1 MFKFIKDKNLRNSLY
16 TLMVVLI
23 SIIFFRATE
32 NLHILNIFPILI
44 SVLSPFII
52 GIIFAYIINSPV
64 RFIEN
69 KVLLKIKYLQPQK
82 GTSEKILKANV
93 RKKRFAR
100 NFSIILAMVLVIGA
114 AIWIVAY
121 IVPEIIQSVQKMVD
135 FLMNLDYISIRFYI
149 ARIAA
154 KYNIRI
160 TEETYE
166 FIFSTITDIL
176 NSFVD
181 WLKYLP
187 DMVQSIVG
195 YTINF
200 VKAFLNAII
209 GVFVAF
215 YILSDKENVLK
226 KCETFAY
233 IILPEKGVNAVK
245 IFIKAL
251 NSSFESFFVGK
262 FIDSF
267 IIGVLFF
274 IGALILDLPYPLLL
288 SLVIGVTNMIPY
300 FGPFIGAI
308 PVALLV
314 LFVSPIKCLWVIIF
328 IIVLQQ
334 FDGVILGPKILGDSI
349 GIKPLAVMFAI
360 IVGGAI
366 AGPLGMFFGVP
377 IFAVLIKGIM
387 DFGEMRKAGAKGG
400 ENGGE
405 ALAGK

>member
-1 MFKFIKDKNLRNSLY
+1 MFNFFKDKYFKRSLY
-16 TLMVVLI
+16 TLFV
-23 SIIFFRATE
+23 IIVAVFFFRATE
-32 NLHILNIFPILI
+32 DLYILNIFPII
-44 SVLSPFII
+44 FGTLSPFII

-69 KVLLKIKYLQPQK
+69 KILGNIRYFRPVK
-82 GTSEKILKANV
+82 GSGEKIEKLNE
-93 RKKRFAR
+93 RKKHFTR
-100 NFSIILAMVLVIGA
+100 NFSIILAMLLVVGA

-121 IVPEIIQSVQKMVD
+121 IVPEIVQSVQKIID
-135 FLMNLDYISIRFYI
+135 FLMNLDYISIRFYV
-149 ARIAA
+149 ARFAS

-166 FIFSTITDIL
+166 FIFSTVTDVL

-181 WLKYLP
+181 WLQYLP

-195 YTINF
+195 YTINV
-200 VKAFLNAII
+200 VKAVLNTVI
-209 GVFVAF
+209 GIFVAF

-233 IILPEKGVNAVK
+233 IFLPAKGVKALK
-245 IFIKAL
+245 TFIKAI

-267 IIGVLFF
+267 IIGVIFF

-300 FGPFIGAI
+300 FGPFIGAV
-308 PVALLV
+308 PVAILV
-314 LFVSPIKCLWVIIF
+314 LFVSPIRCLWVTIF

-349 GIKPLAVMFAI
+349 GVKPLAVIFAI
-360 IVGGAI
+360 IVGGAV

-377 IFAVLIKGIM
+377 IFAVIIRGIM
-387 DFGEMRKAGAKGG
+387 DFGEMRKTNALGG
-400 ENGGE
+400 QN
-405 ALAGK
+405 K